1 MVKRSFRFFQSIY
14 FKIPLLFIFILLI
27 AFQFIG
33 VFFIDRLETQSVE
46 TYEAQIR
53 TQTDFLTNNLVS
65 LMEQYEQASDDRAVK
80 EATEQICQTLETFTT
95 PMSTRLQVINTD
107 ETLIATDF
115 NSGLVDVGTQVSDP
129 AVRNVLLTATSSS
142 SKAYDNST
150 SRYSYTLIRPIL
162 STSTEQN
169 NQVLGAVVVEA
180 DMTSVYRQTDRII
193 DIFIQSIGLAVGVA
207 LLVSVF
213 LSQGLT
219 RPLETIRQQAIR
231 ISEGIYNYPAEVYG
245 NDELGE
251 LVITVNELADKVRDA
266 QESTESERQRLDGIL
281 RHMTDGVIGT
291 DQHGNVLL
299 VNDRALY
306 LLDVHQEKAIGKNI
320 LRLLGID
327 QDYSMTD
334 FWHGDNE
341 VLITTVDD
349 GAETILKGEFSVI
362 RRETGFVTGLVCVL
376 TDVTE
381 QEKRDQERRDFVSN
395 VSHELRT
402 PLTSLKS
409 YSDAL
414 AEGAWQDENL
424 APQFIEV
431 IQSES
436 DRMIRMI
443 ANLLDLSKID
453 GGQIVLNRDFI
464 EFKRLV
470 NYILDRL
477 NFTLE
482 SGELFEGRQYHIIR
496 DFTNRDIY
504 VDIDQDRMTQ
514 VIDNLL
520 NNALKY
526 SPDGGTIRVRIVDNH
541 KSVVFSVE
549 DEGLGISQSDLEHL
563 FERFYRVDKARS
575 REQGGSGLGLAITKE
590 VIELHGGRIWVD
602 SVEGEGSTFS
612 FEIPYSSYDELS
624 EEWY

>member
-46 TYEAQIR
+46 SYEAQIR

-65 LMEQYEQASDDRAVK
+65 LMEQYEQASDDQAVK
-80 EATEQICQTLETFTT
+80 EATEQISQTLETFTT

-251 LVITVNELADKVRDA
+251 LAITVNELADKVRDA

-327 QDYSMTD
+327 QNYSMTD

-381 QEKRDQERRDFVSN
+381 QEKCDQERRDFVSN